1 MPLFT
6 TVILPAMPH
15 DLLGR
20 RNVSSSSITVTNN
33 KSFYYGDP
41 VLVMLALFLQQS
53 VTYLHLL

>member
-6 TVILPAMPH
+6 TVILPAMLH

-20 RNVSSSSITVTNN
+20 RNVSSSITMTNN
-33 KSFYYGDP
+33 KLFYYGDP
-41 VLVMLALFLQQS
+41 LFVMLALFLQQS